1 MKGEKTMKY
10 YVLEG
15 TFVKNLPDKSELQKA
30 IDEHLEYLKKGFN
43 DGSILVSG
51 PKIETGGGII
61 VVKCED
67 INKFCSDDPL
77 VKAGIQEYRISE
89 FKLHDCQSYLKDWF
103 EQ

>member
-1 MKGEKTMKY
+1 MKY

-15 TFVKNLPDKSELQKA
+15 TFVKNLTDKSELQKA
-30 IDEHLEYLKKGFN
+30 IDEHLEYLKNGFN

-61 VVKCED
+61 VVKCKD
-67 INKFCSDDPL
+67 IDKFCSDDPL
-77 VKAGIQEYRISE
+77 VKAGVQEYRIIE
-89 FKLHDCQSYLKDWF
+89 FKLHDCQRYLKDWF

>member
-1 MKGEKTMKY
+1 MKY
-10 YVLEG
+10 YILDG

-30 IDEHLEYLKKGFN
+30 IDEHLEYLKIGFN

-67 INKFCSDDPL
+67 INKIL
-77 VKAGIQEYRISE
+77 Q
-89 FKLHDCQSYLKDWF
+89 
-103 EQ
+103 